1 MTTRFVTAV
10 IVVILATSPTY
21 AQGQGQSLR
30 VLHNRLRVG
39 DKIRVVDGNRTIVD
53 GRFDGVSV
61 SSLRL
66 ILKGAVLEFP
76 ETQIY
81 QIRKHR
87 REPDGVLIGL
97 GIGAL
102 VSLTYVRLSC
112 RGRSEHADCLR
123 AGSLVMGVPT
133 AAAGALIDL
142 GFKRLDTIFERV
154 IPSARRWRISPMLAG
169 EQKGVVTTLV
179 F

>member
-10 IVVILATSPTY
+10 MVVILATSPTY
-21 AQGQGQSLR
+21 AEGQSQSLGELQNKLR
-30 VLHNRLRVG
+30 IG
-39 DKIRVVDGNRTIVD
+39 DRIKVIDGNRTTVD
-53 GRFDGVSV
+53 GRFDGVSG

-66 ILKGAVLEFP
+66 ILKGVVVEFP

-87 REPDGVLIGL
+87 QEPDGVLIGL

-102 VSLTYVRLSC
+102 VGVTYVRLYC
-112 RGRSEHADCLR
+112 RGSSEHGDCLR
-123 AGSLVMGVPT
+123 AGSLVIGVPT

-142 GFKRLDTIFERV
+142 GFKRFETIFERV
-154 IPSARRWRISPMLAG
+154 IPSAGRLRISPMLAG
-169 EQKGVVTTLV
+169 RQGGIVMTLV

>member
-10 IVVILATSPTY
+10 IVVILATSPTH
-21 AQGQGQSLR
+21 AQEQGQSLR
-30 VLHNRLRVG
+30 ALHNALRIG
-39 DKIRVVDGNRTIVD
+39 DKIRVVDGNRTTVD
-53 GRFDGVSV
+53 GRFDGVSG

-87 REPDGVLIGL
+87 QEPDGVFIGL

-102 VSLTYVRLSC
+102 VGLTYVRLSC
-112 RGRSEHADCLR
+112 RGRSEHGDCLR
-123 AGSLVMGVPT
+123 AGSLVVGVPT

-142 GFKRLDTIFERV
+142 VFKRFDTILERG
-154 IPSARRWRISPMLAG
+154 IPSARRLRISPMLAG